1 MKKIQYTLVALSLV
15 ITQCTSSPEDK
26 KSLQSDSHSPKV
38 TSSTLLPRILYT
50 DIDPTISVKGRSQ
63 AEIKDLLYQMYEVD
77 QRYRDSLLNQN
88 RPGRDRFYS
97 QRMGACD
104 AANRI
109 LLDKI
114 IEEVGWPT
122 ISQFGEKGA
131 DAAWLIVWHA
141 RNDKHYLA
149 KYLDLMQQA
158 AERKEMDSTNFHWV
172 KERVEWQAR
181 QQ

>member
-1 MKKIQYTLVALSLV
+1 
-15 ITQCTSSPEDK
+15 
-26 KSLQSDSHSPKV
+26 
-38 TSSTLLPRILYT
+38 
-50 DIDPTISVKGRSQ
+50 
-63 AEIKDLLYQMYEVD
+63 MYEVD
-77 QRYRDSLLNQN
+77 QRYRDSLQNQN
-88 RPGRDRFYS
+88 RPERRRFYT

-104 AANRI
+104 AANRT

-122 ISQFGEKGA
+122 ISQFGKKGA
-131 DAAWLIVWHA
+131 DAAWLVVWHQ
-141 RNDKHYLA
+141 RSDKHYLA

-158 AERKEMDSTNFHWV
+158 AEKKEMDSTNFAWV